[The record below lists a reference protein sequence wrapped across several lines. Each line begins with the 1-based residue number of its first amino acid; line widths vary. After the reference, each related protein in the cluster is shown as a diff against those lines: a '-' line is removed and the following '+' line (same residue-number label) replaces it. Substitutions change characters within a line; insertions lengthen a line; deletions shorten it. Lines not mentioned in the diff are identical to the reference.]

1 MTEPDVYDMAAKKRP
16 DGDGGNGPYRG
27 ETATPARDSQQD
39 QGSATPDRAITF
51 AELKTAAYN
60 GEFPD
65 EGLAMPDR
73 IMFWAMRDMY
83 QRFKAGQITKEQ
95 GEAEKNAA
103 SRIYRKDRAKYDDY
117 VKTARHITSLW
128 KSVEAAATNYA
139 KSNGRTPEADALFEA
154 VYNARP
160 K

>member
-1 MTEPDVYDMAAKKRP
+1 MTEHDVYDMAAQERP

-27 ETATPARDSQQD
+27 ETASPARDSQQD

-60 GEFPD
+60 GEFPY

-83 QRFKAGQITKEQ
+83 QQTRCCSMRSSKGFPTLLHYQHKQLYVLHYLEQIL
-95 GEAEKNAA
+95 NHC
-103 SRIYRKDRAKYDDY
+103 I
-117 VKTARHITSLW
+117 VNHSL
-128 KSVEAAATNYA
+128 KLLQSV
-139 KSNGRTPEADALFEA
+139 
-154 VYNARP
+154 
-160 K
+160 